1 MFPNTS
7 SRNQF
12 FTILLEKLL
21 LYGKPHKFMACFHED
36 WSKSFVVE
44 YDIVLLFG
52 QDRTED
58 NNCYEMSSV
67 STRILLVSI
76 LG

>member
-1 MFPNTS
+1 
-7 SRNQF
+7 
-12 FTILLEKLL
+12 
-21 LYGKPHKFMACFHED
+21 MACFHED

-44 YDIVLLFG
+44 YDIVLLLG

-58 NNCYEMSSV
+58 NNCYEMSGV
-67 STRILLVSI
+67 STRILLVST